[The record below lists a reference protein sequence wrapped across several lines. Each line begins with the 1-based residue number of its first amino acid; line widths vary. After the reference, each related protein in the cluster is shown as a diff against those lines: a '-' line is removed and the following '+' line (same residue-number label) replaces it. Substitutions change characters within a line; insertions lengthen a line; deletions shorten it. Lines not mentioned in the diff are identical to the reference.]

1 MSEKRTCRLCELEKE
16 AGADAA
22 DLLHY
27 RNMIAPEDRATEAVY
42 NGRLLL
48 CEKCPYLVDVTC
60 QACGCDVQ
68 IRAFAKKAACPK
80 KKW

>member
-27 RNMIAPEDRATEAVY
+27 RDLIAPEDRASNAAY
-42 NGRLLL
+42 NGRLFI
-48 CEKCPYLVDVTC
+48 CEKCPDLVDVTC
-60 QACGCDVQ
+60 QACGCYVQ

>member
-1 MSEKRTCRLCELEKE
+1 M
-16 AGADAA
+16 
-22 DLLHY
+22 
-27 RNMIAPEDRATEAVY
+27 APEDRATEAVY

-60 QACGCDVQ
+60 QACGCYVQ